1 MILGT
6 GNTAYRAKYNV
17 RATTDPFVVLCG
29 VVIFVN
35 WGQNL
40 FEMINEHSWYFDI
53 NESLPAGV
61 NKLSIIRTELAALI
75 WTLRVKFAYG
85 RALKIHTYPRSR
97 LRTHNSNIHTI
108 F

>member
-1 MILGT
+1 MTYAMILGT

-40 FEMINEHSWYFDI
+40 FEMINEHS
-53 NESLPAGV
+53 
-61 NKLSIIRTELAALI
+61 
-75 WTLRVKFAYG
+75 
-85 RALKIHTYPRSR
+85 
-97 LRTHNSNIHTI
+97 
-108 F
+108 